1 MITVAD
7 ALFLAVLRMPVAV
20 HWSSLDRLMTC
31 FCALFLISAMQTQQ
45 LTQLYLSTVYRRS
58 QGLGHGHGVPHVSCD
73 LTVHVATVCS
83 TLYAVREP
91 RSGSLTLRFKM
102 LEKG

>member
-45 LTQLYLSTVYRRS
+45 LTQLYLSTDVAK
-58 QGLGHGHGVPHVSCD
+58 D
-73 LTVHVATVCS
+73 LDMDMEF
-83 TLYAVREP
+83 R
-91 RSGSLTLRFKM
+91 M
-102 LEKG
+102 